1 MAKEPIN
8 RDLITRL
15 LKEGATGKQRDI
27 YDDQIT
33 GFGVR
38 IMPQGKKASSE
49 PAISFIYRWTKP
61 RDKPGTKPKQGRVT
75 LGKVADGMDAERARE
90 RVLEEIRR
98 IDLSTDTPAVRVLK
112 HGRRVADK
120 KTLNMPW
127 YVWTNSRTGEKEVME
142 PNGIG
147 GPREPDPATE
157 GDLKVIRYAIT
168 QPEGVLRQA
177 YFTVQ
182 RVRPSD
188 DCAKALASTKR
199 TAKPRYSSIR
209 TLRRNSA
216 ADNET
221 TAIEWIV
228 FNSRIVNAHYY
239 SST

>member
-120 KTLNMPW
+120 KTLDMPW

-147 GPREPDPATE
+147 GPR
-157 GDLKVIRYAIT
+157 YAIT
-168 QPEGVLRQA
+168 QEEGVLRQA